1 MISVVIPNYNGIEHL
16 KDCFDSLRN
25 QSYKDFQIILV
36 DNNSSDNSIEFTKTN
51 YPEIIILQQKENT
64 GFAKAVNCGIK
75 LSLKNN
81 KIKHILLLNNDIE
94 CDINFAKK
102 MLAGFISD
110 DVGSVTCKMLNFYKR
125 NIIDAAGDFIKRV
138 GSPYARG
145 HSEIDEGQYD
155 KPEYVFGACAGAAIY
170 RKEIFEKIGFFDEDF
185 FAYYEDVDFS
195 LRLQLTGFKCYYNP
209 EAICYHKRGAT
220 SVYNSDWQTQLCE
233 KNLIALRIKN
243 YPASL
248 YFKLAPLFLAGRVK
262 RYYVFLREHSYKLF
276 MSALRGYFLGL
287 FEIPKSL
294 KKRITI
300 QRNRKINVKHFKNLL
315 S

>member
-1 MISVVIPNYNGIEHL
+1 LISVVIPNYNGIEHL

-75 LSLKNN
+75 LSFENN

-94 CDINFAKK
+94 CEINFMKE

-110 DVGSVTCKMLNFYKR
+110 DVGSVSCKMLNFYKR
-125 NIIDAAGDFIKRV
+125 NIIDAAGDFIKRA
-138 GSPYARG
+138 GSPYPRG

-170 RKEIFEKIGFFDEDF
+170 RKEIFEEIGLFDEDF

-209 EAICYHKRGAT
+209 EAICFHKRGAT
-220 SVYNSDWQTQLCE
+220 SVYNSGWQTQLCE

-248 YFKLAPLFLAGRVK
+248 YFKLAPLFLVGRVK

-276 MSALRGYFLGL
+276 MSALKGYFLGL

-300 QRNRKINVKHFKNLL
+300 QRNRKISVKHFRNLL